1 MITLGKPADYE
12 LANTIAKRD
21 PSFKF
26 DVPMATRNAFLDK
39 AEALGCAREEF
50 EKDNSLF
57 GKMLKRKASEEQY
70 FVKVL
75 LSSRAAFS
83 TLSSFGTVSCGEQYY
98 DHRYWRDNLKEKY
111 DVEKFEADYENWLE
125 KHYSV
130 GDTSTPEPDFSHK
143 VYPAPD
149 EA

>member
-12 LANTIAKRD
+12 LASSIAKRD

-26 DVPMATRNAFLDK
+26 DVPMAARNAFLDK
-39 AEALGCAREEF
+39 AAALGCAREEYQ
-50 EKDNSLF
+50 KDNSLF
-57 GKMLKRKASEEQY
+57 GKMLGRKASEEQY
-70 FVKVL
+70 LVKVL

-83 TLSSFGTVSCGEQYY
+83 SLSSFGTVSCGDQYY
-98 DHRYWRDNLKEKY
+98 DHRYWRDNLKEKF
-111 DVEKFEADYENWLE
+111 DVEKFEADYAHWLE
-125 KHYSV
+125 NHYSV
-130 GDTSTPEPDFSHK
+130 GDASTPEPALSNK